1 MAYFRIFHRGGNMTL
16 DALYKTFFEKSYPDI
31 CYYHNKVLT
40 LSDFRL
46 FDRLEFEN
54 MAQKQEFLKGRK
66 PITFLDLFAGAG
78 GISEG
83 FLQSYTKDKYYDFV
97 LASDINANCE
107 LTHRVRYNSQLGLD
121 TDFLLEDIM
130 SDTFLPDLKKK
141 VGKKQ
146 IDVVTGGPSCQSFSL
161 SGRRRKYDKRDNLF
175 EHYLKVIEEFK
186 PKYFVMENVKG
197 ILTKD
202 KGRFKDEIMSL
213 IRSIMDTKQVS
224 GLMGYLE
231 KMLGRTATPFEK
243 ACLLAKVRIEIENDS
258 KTNALVEEFFAHVE
272 EQFKVL
278 TRNIDYRISK
288 SDANISTI
296 RHGLSLLK
304 HFRERQKIQSAIIQ
318 EKTSSNIDNDAFVHG
333 MNDFIGSMEDD
344 AIIEK
349 IFLALDNVKEFKKQ
363 EDDVKLFKAM
373 IELYAMTLD
382 ESFAV
387 LASYAQK
394 DGSLEEF
401 NKILDK
407 ARLYRVDRP
416 IVVLSA
422 NYGVPQNRERVLFIG
437 CRNDQKLITEIP
449 ATVSKGERV
458 TVYEAISDLDFIG
471 NGETSTEYGKAKKNK
486 TLDSLVRPRALTG
499 ALDSDEEMRPF
510 YEWSRM
516 GRLGHRFT
524 FDCKPFYV
532 RNEDE
537 LKNDL
542 YHVEHEL
549 FNHQTSYQSADVK
562 RRLEIIA
569 KHGDYDEACKEEL
582 KKENLESN
590 KRNYTVLDPKGQSPT
605 VVTMPDD
612 FIHYSQYRAMTV
624 REMARL
630 QSFDDTFVFQGKR
643 QTGGDKRKSEI
654 PQYTLVG
661 NAVPPLMARA
671 IGNTILEAIK

>member
-1 MAYFRIFHRGGNMTL
+1 
-16 DALYKTFFEKSYPDI
+16 
-31 CYYHNKVLT
+31 
-40 LSDFRL
+40 
-46 FDRLEFEN
+46 
-54 MAQKQEFLKGRK
+54 MAQKQEFLKGK
-66 PITFLDLFAGAG
+66 KAITFLDLFAGAG

-83 FLQSYTKDKYYDFV
+83 FLQSYTKDKYYDFI

-107 LTHRVRYNSQLGLD
+107 LTHRVRYNAQLGLN

-130 SDTFLPDLKKK
+130 SETFLSDLKKK
-141 VGKKQ
+141 VGKKN

-213 IRSIMDTKQVS
+213 IRSIMDAKQVPAI
-224 GLMGYLE
+224 MGYLE
-231 KMLGRTATPFEK
+231 KMLARTATPFEK
-243 ACLLAKVRIEIENDS
+243 ACLLAKVRIEIEDDS
-258 KTNALVEEFFAHVE
+258 KTDSLVEEFFSHVE
-272 EQFKVL
+272 EQFKIL

-296 RHGLSLLK
+296 RHGLNLLK

-344 AIIEK
+344 SIIEK

-387 LASYAQK
+387 LAGYAQK
-394 DGSLEEF
+394 DESLDEF
-401 NKILDK
+401 KNILDK
-407 ARLYRVDRP
+407 VRLYRVDRP
-416 IVVLSA
+416 IVVLSS

-437 CRNDQKLITEIP
+437 CRNDQKLITDIP
-449 ATVSKGERV
+449 ATVAKDEKV

-471 NGETSTEYGKAKKNK
+471 NGETRTEYAKVKKNK
-486 TLDSLVRPRALTG
+486 ELDGLVRPRALTG
-499 ALDSDEEMRPF
+499 ALETDEEKHTF

-524 FDCKPFYV
+524 FECNPFYV
-532 RNEDE
+532 RTLD
-537 LKNDL
+537 DL
-542 YHVEHEL
+542 GNNLAKVEHEL
-549 FNHQTSYQSADVK
+549 FNHQTSFQSDDVK

-569 KHGDYDEACKEEL
+569 KHGDYDDACKAEL
-582 KKENLESN
+582 KKENLDSN

>member
-1 MAYFRIFHRGGNMTL
+1 
-16 DALYKTFFEKSYPDI
+16 
-31 CYYHNKVLT
+31 
-40 LSDFRL
+40 
-46 FDRLEFEN
+46 
-54 MAQKQEFLKGRK
+54 MAQKQEFLNGKK
-66 PITFLDLFAGAG
+66 AISFLDLFAGAG

-83 FLQSYTKDKYYDFV
+83 FLQSYTHDKYYDFI
-97 LASDINANCE
+97 LASDINSNCE
-107 LTHRVRYNSQLGLD
+107 LTHRVRYNYQLGLD

-130 SDTFLPDLKKK
+130 SETFLRDLKKK
-141 VGKKQ
+141 VGKKT

-213 IRSIMDTKQVS
+213 IRSIMDTKQVPA
-224 GLMGYLE
+224 LMGYLE

-243 ACLLAKVRIEIENDS
+243 SCLLAKVRIEIENDA
-258 KTNALVEEFFAHVE
+258 KTDALVEEFFAHVE

-349 IFLALDNVKEFKKQ
+349 IFLALDSVKEFKKQ

-387 LASYAQK
+387 LAKYAQK

-401 NKILDK
+401 KKILDK
-407 ARLYRVDRP
+407 VRLYRVDRP
-416 IVVLSA
+416 IVVLSS

-437 CRNDQKLITEIP
+437 CRNDQKLITDIP
-449 ATVSKGERV
+449 ATVPKDEKV
-458 TVYEAISDLDFIG
+458 TVFEAISDLDFIG
-471 NGETSTEYGKAKKNK
+471 NGETRTEYGKVKKNK
-486 TLDSLVRPRALTG
+486 ELDGLVRPRAMTG
-499 ALDSDEEMRPF
+499 ALESDEEKHTF

-524 FDCKPFYV
+524 FECKPFYV
-532 RNEDE
+532 RTLEDLE
-537 LKNDL
+537 NNLAK
-542 YHVEHEL
+542 VEHEL
-549 FNHQTSYQSADVK
+549 FNHQTSFQSEDVK

-569 KHGDYDEACKEEL
+569 KHGDYDDACKEEL
-582 KKENLESN
+582 KKANLESQ

>member
-1 MAYFRIFHRGGNMTL
+1 ML
-16 DALYKTFFEKSYPDI
+16 DPIKTY
-31 CYYHNKVLT
+31 
-40 LSDFRL
+40 
-46 FDRLEFEN
+46 N
-54 MAQKQEFLKGRK
+54 MAQKQDFLNGRK
-66 PITFLDLFAGAG
+66 AITFLDLFAGAG

-83 FLQSYTKDKYYDFV
+83 FLQSYTQDKYYDFV
-97 LASDINANCE
+97 LASDINSNCE
-107 LTHRVRYNSQLGLD
+107 LTHRVRYNRQLGLK

-130 SDTFLPDLKKK
+130 SDTFLEDLKQK
-141 VGKKQ
+141 VGKKR

-213 IRSIMDTKQVS
+213 IRSIMDTKQIPA
-224 GLMGYLE
+224 LMGYLE

-243 ACLLAKVRIEIENDS
+243 ACLLAKVRIEIENDA
-258 KTNALVEEFFAHVE
+258 KIDALVVEFFAHVE
-272 EQFKVL
+272 EHFKAL

-318 EKTSSNIDNDAFVHG
+318 QKTISNIDNDAFVHG
-333 MNDFIGSMEDD
+333 MNDFIGTLEDD

-349 IFLALDNVKEFKKQ
+349 IFLALDSVKEFKKQ
-363 EDDVKLFKAM
+363 EDEVKLFKAM

-394 DGSLEEF
+394 DGTTEEF
-401 NKILDK
+401 KIILDK

-416 IVVLSA
+416 IVVLSS

-437 CRNDQKLITEIP
+437 CRNDQKLITDIP
-449 ATVSKGERV
+449 ATVSKDEKV
-458 TVYEAISDLDFIG
+458 TVFEAISDLDFIG
-471 NGETSTEYGKAKKNK
+471 NGETRTEYGKVRKNK
-486 TLDSLVRPRALTG
+486 ELDGLVRPRALTG
-499 ALDSDEEMRPF
+499 ALESNEEKHTF

-532 RNEDE
+532 KNPEE
-537 LKNDL
+537 LDNSL
-542 YHVEHEL
+542 ARVEHEL
-549 FNHQTSYQSADVK
+549 FNHQTSFQGEDVK

-582 KKENLESN
+582 KEAGLESQ

-612 FIHYSQYRAMTV
+612 FIHYSQYRALTV

-630 QSFDDTFVFQGKR
+630 QSFDDSFVFQGKR
-643 QTGGDKRKSEI
+643 QTGGEKRKVEI

>member
-1 MAYFRIFHRGGNMTL
+1 
-16 DALYKTFFEKSYPDI
+16 
-31 CYYHNKVLT
+31 
-40 LSDFRL
+40 
-46 FDRLEFEN
+46 
-54 MAQKQEFLKGRK
+54 MAQKQEFLNGKK
-66 PITFLDLFAGAG
+66 AITFLDLFAGAG

-83 FLQSYTKDKYYDFV
+83 FLQSYTHDKYYDFI
-97 LASDINANCE
+97 LASDINSNCE
-107 LTHRVRYNSQLGLD
+107 LTHRVRYNYQLGLD

-130 SDTFLPDLKKK
+130 SETFLRDLKKK
-141 VGKKQ
+141 VGKKT

-213 IRSIMDTKQVS
+213 IRSIMDTKQVPA
-224 GLMGYLE
+224 LMGYLE

-243 ACLLAKVRIEIENDS
+243 SCLLAKVRIEIEIDA
-258 KTNALVEEFFAHVE
+258 KTDALVEEFFAHVE

-349 IFLALDNVKEFKKQ
+349 VFLALDSVKEFKKQ

-387 LASYAQK
+387 LAKYAQK

-401 NKILDK
+401 KKILDK
-407 ARLYRVDRP
+407 VRLYRVDRP
-416 IVVLSA
+416 IVVLSS

-437 CRNDQKLITEIP
+437 CRNDQKLITDIP
-449 ATVSKGERV
+449 ATVPKDEKV
-458 TVYEAISDLDFIG
+458 TVFEAISDLDFIG
-471 NGETSTEYGKAKKNK
+471 NGETRTEYGKVKKNK
-486 TLDSLVRPRALTG
+486 ELDGLVRPRAMTG
-499 ALDSDEEMRPF
+499 ALVSDEEKHTF

-524 FDCKPFYV
+524 FECKPFYV
-532 RNEDE
+532 RTLEDLE
-537 LKNDL
+537 NNSAK
-542 YHVEHEL
+542 VEHEL
-549 FNHQTSYQSADVK
+549 FNHQTSFQSDDVK

-569 KHGDYDEACKEEL
+569 KHGDYDDACKEEL
-582 KKENLESN
+582 KKANLESQ

>member
-1 MAYFRIFHRGGNMTL
+1 
-16 DALYKTFFEKSYPDI
+16 
-31 CYYHNKVLT
+31 
-40 LSDFRL
+40 
-46 FDRLEFEN
+46 
-54 MAQKQEFLKGRK
+54 MAQKQEFLKGK
-66 PITFLDLFAGAG
+66 KAITFLDLFAGAG

-83 FLQSYTKDKYYDFV
+83 FLQSYTDDKYYDFV
-97 LASDINANCE
+97 LASDINSNCE
-107 LTHRVRYNSQLGLD
+107 LTHRVRYNCQLGLG
-121 TDFLLEDIM
+121 TEFLLEDIM
-130 SDTFLPDLKKK
+130 KDSFVEDIKKK
-141 VGKKQ
+141 VGEKK
-146 IDVVTGGPSCQSFSL
+146 IDVITGGPSCQSFSL

-213 IRSIMDTKQVS
+213 IRSIMDPEQVNV
-224 GLMGYLE
+224 LMGYLE
-231 KMLGRTATPFEK
+231 KMLGKTATPFEK
-243 ACLLAKVRIEIENDS
+243 ACLLAKVSIEIESDS
-258 KTNALVEEFFAHVE
+258 KTDALVEDFFAHVE

-278 TRNIDYRISK
+278 TRNIDYRVSK
-288 SDANISTI
+288 SDSNISTI
-296 RHGLSLLK
+296 RHGLNLLK

-318 EKTSSNIDNDAFVHG
+318 EKTSSNIDNDAFVHY
-333 MNDFIGSMEDD
+333 MNDFISEMEDD
-344 AIIEK
+344 AIIGK
-349 IFLALDNVKEFKKQ
+349 IFVALDSIKEFQKQ
-363 EDDVKLFKAM
+363 EYDVKLLKSM
-373 IELYAMTLD
+373 INVYAMTLD
-382 ESFAV
+382 ECFATM
-387 LASYAQK
+387 ASYAEK
-394 DGSLEEF
+394 DGSLDEYNE
-401 NKILDK
+401 ILDK
-407 ARLYRVDRP
+407 VRLYRVDRP
-416 IVVLSA
+416 IVVLSSD
-422 NYGVPQNRERVLFIG
+422 YGVPQNRERVLFIG

-449 ATVSKGERV
+449 ATVSKDEKV
-458 TVYEAISDLDFIG
+458 TVFEAISDLDFIG
-471 NGETSTEYGKAKKNK
+471 NGETRTEYGEGRKNED
-486 TLDSLVRPRALTG
+486 LEGLVRPRSLDG
-499 ALDSDEEMRPF
+499 ALESNEEMHTF
-510 YEWSRM
+510 SEWSRM

-524 FDCKPFYV
+524 FECRPFYV
-532 RNEDE
+532 RTLE
-537 LKNDL
+537 DL
-542 YHVEHEL
+542 YNSLAKKYEYEL
-549 FNHQTSYQSADVK
+549 FNHQTSSQSEDVK

-582 KKENLESN
+582 KKENLESQ

>member
-1 MAYFRIFHRGGNMTL
+1 
-16 DALYKTFFEKSYPDI
+16 
-31 CYYHNKVLT
+31 
-40 LSDFRL
+40 
-46 FDRLEFEN
+46 
-54 MAQKQEFLKGRK
+54 MAQKQEFLKGK
-66 PITFLDLFAGAG
+66 KAITFLDLFAGAG

-83 FLQSYTKDKYYDFV
+83 FLQSYTPDKYYDFV

-107 LTHRVRYNSQLGLD
+107 LTHRVRYNYQLGLD

-130 SDTFLPDLKKK
+130 SDSFIADIKKK
-141 VGKKQ
+141 VGKKT

-175 EHYLKVIEEFK
+175 EHYLKVIEELK

-213 IRSIMDTKQVS
+213 IRSIMDTKQVPA
-224 GLMGYLE
+224 LMGYLE

-243 ACLLAKVRIEIENDS
+243 SCLLAKVRIEIENDS
-258 KTNALVEEFFAHVE
+258 KTDALVEEFFAHVE

-333 MNDFIGSMEDD
+333 MNDFIGSLEDD

-349 IFLALDNVKEFKKQ
+349 IFLALDSVKEFKKQ

-387 LASYAQK
+387 LAGYAKK
-394 DGSLEEF
+394 DNSIEEF
-401 NKILDK
+401 KKILDK
-407 ARLYRVDRP
+407 VRLYRVDRP
-416 IVVLSA
+416 IVVLSS

-437 CRNDQKLITEIP
+437 CRNDQKLITDIP
-449 ATVSKGERV
+449 ATVSKDEKV
-458 TVYEAISDLDFIG
+458 TVFEAISDLDFIG
-471 NGETSTEYGKAKKNK
+471 NGETRTEYGKVKKNK
-486 TLDSLVRPRALTG
+486 DLDGLVRPRALTG
-499 ALDSDEEMRPF
+499 ALESDEEKHTF

-524 FDCKPFYV
+524 FECKPFYV
-532 RNEDE
+532 RTLEDLE
-537 LKNDL
+537 NNLAK
-542 YHVEHEL
+542 VEHEL
-549 FNHQTSYQSADVK
+549 FNHQTSFQSDDVK

>member
-1 MAYFRIFHRGGNMTL
+1 M
-16 DALYKTFFEKSYPDI
+16 
-31 CYYHNKVLT
+31 
-40 LSDFRL
+40 
-46 FDRLEFEN
+46 FDRIKFYN
-54 MAQKQEFLKGRK
+54 MAQKQDFLKGK
-66 PITFLDLFAGAG
+66 KAITFLDLFAGAG

-83 FLQSYTKDKYYDFV
+83 FLQSYTPDKYYDFV

-107 LTHRVRYNSQLGLD
+107 LTHRVRYNHQLGLD

-130 SDTFLPDLKKK
+130 SDSFIADIKKK
-141 VGKKQ
+141 VGKKT

-213 IRSIMDTKQVS
+213 IRSIMDTKQIPA
-224 GLMGYLE
+224 LMGYLE

-243 ACLLAKVRIEIENDS
+243 SCLLAKVRIEIENDS
-258 KTNALVEEFFAHVE
+258 ITDALVEEFFAHVE

-278 TRNIDYRISK
+278 TRSIDYRISK

-333 MNDFIGSMEDD
+333 MNDFIGSLEDD

-349 IFLALDNVKEFKKQ
+349 IFLALDNVKEFKKH

-387 LASYAQK
+387 LAGYAQK
-394 DGSLEEF
+394 DGSIEEF
-401 NKILDK
+401 KKILDK
-407 ARLYRVDRP
+407 VRLYRVDRP
-416 IVVLSA
+416 IVVLSS

-437 CRNDQKLITEIP
+437 CRNDQKLITDIP
-449 ATVSKGERV
+449 ATVSQDEKV
-458 TVYEAISDLDFIG
+458 TVFEAISDLDFIG
-471 NGETSTEYGKAKKNK
+471 NGETRTEYGKVKKNK
-486 TLDSLVRPRALTG
+486 DLDGLVRPRALTG
-499 ALDSDEEMRPF
+499 ALESDEEKHTF

-524 FDCKPFYV
+524 FECKPFYV
-532 RNEDE
+532 RTLDE
-537 LKNDL
+537 LKNNL
-542 YHVEHEL
+542 TKVEHEL
-549 FNHQTSYQSADVK
+549 FNHQTSFQSDDVK

-582 KKENLESN
+582 KKENLESQ

>member
-1 MAYFRIFHRGGNMTL
+1 
-16 DALYKTFFEKSYPDI
+16 
-31 CYYHNKVLT
+31 
-40 LSDFRL
+40 
-46 FDRLEFEN
+46 
-54 MAQKQEFLKGRK
+54 MAQKQEFLKGK
-66 PITFLDLFAGAG
+66 KAITFLDLFAGAG

-83 FLQSYTKDKYYDFV
+83 FLQSYTKDKYYDFI

-107 LTHRVRYNSQLGLD
+107 LTHRVRYNAQLGLN

-130 SDTFLPDLKKK
+130 SETFLSDLKKK
-141 VGKKQ
+141 VGKKN

-213 IRSIMDTKQVS
+213 IRSIMDAKQVPAM
-224 GLMGYLE
+224 MGYLE
-231 KMLGRTATPFEK
+231 KMLARTATPFEK
-243 ACLLAKVRIEIENDS
+243 ACLLAKVRIEIEDDS
-258 KTNALVEEFFAHVE
+258 KTDSLVEEFFSHVE
-272 EQFKVL
+272 EQFKIL

-296 RHGLSLLK
+296 RHGLNLLK

-344 AIIEK
+344 SIIEK

-387 LASYAQK
+387 LAGYAQK
-394 DGSLEEF
+394 DESLDEF
-401 NKILDK
+401 KNILDK
-407 ARLYRVDRP
+407 VRLYRVDRP
-416 IVVLSA
+416 IVVLSS

-437 CRNDQKLITEIP
+437 CRNDQKLITDIP
-449 ATVSKGERV
+449 ATVAKDEKV

-471 NGETSTEYGKAKKNK
+471 NGETRTEYAKVKKNK
-486 TLDSLVRPRALTG
+486 DLDGLVRPRALTG
-499 ALDSDEEMRPF
+499 ALETDEEKHTF

-524 FDCKPFYV
+524 FECNPFYV
-532 RNEDE
+532 RTLD
-537 LKNDL
+537 DL
-542 YHVEHEL
+542 GNNLAKVEHEL
-549 FNHQTSYQSADVK
+549 FNHQTSFQSDDVK

-569 KHGDYDEACKEEL
+569 KHGDYDDACKAEL
-582 KKENLESN
+582 KKENLDSN

>member
-1 MAYFRIFHRGGNMTL
+1 
-16 DALYKTFFEKSYPDI
+16 
-31 CYYHNKVLT
+31 
-40 LSDFRL
+40 
-46 FDRLEFEN
+46 
-54 MAQKQEFLKGRK
+54 MAQKQDFLKGK
-66 PITFLDLFAGAG
+66 KAITFLDLFAGAG

-83 FLQSYTKDKYYDFV
+83 FLQSYTPDKYYDFV

-107 LTHRVRYNSQLGLD
+107 LTHRVRYNHQLGLD

-130 SDTFLPDLKKK
+130 SDTFVSDLKKR
-141 VGKKQ
+141 VGKRT

-202 KGRFKDEIMSL
+202 KGRFKDEIISL
-213 IRSIMDTKQVS
+213 IRSIMDSKQIPA
-224 GLMGYLE
+224 LMGYLE

-258 KTNALVEEFFAHVE
+258 KTDALVNDFFAHIE

-304 HFRERQKIQSAIIQ
+304 HFRERQTIQSAIIQ

-333 MNDFIGSMEDD
+333 MNDFIGAMEDD
-344 AIIEK
+344 AIIQK
-349 IFLALDNVKEFKKQ
+349 IFFALDNVKEFKKQ
-363 EDDVKLFKAM
+363 EYDVKLFKAM

-382 ESFAV
+382 ESFTA
-387 LASYAQK
+387 LAEYAQK

-401 NKILDK
+401 KMILDK
-407 ARLYRVDRP
+407 VRLYRVDRP
-416 IVVLSA
+416 IVVLSS

-437 CRNDQKLITEIP
+437 CRNDQKLITDIP
-449 ATVSKGERV
+449 ATVSQDEKV
-458 TVYEAISDLDFIG
+458 TVFEAISDLDFIG
-471 NGETSTEYGKAKKNK
+471 NGETRTEYGKVKKNK
-486 TLDSLVRPRALTG
+486 KLDDLVRPRALTG
-499 ALDSDEEMRPF
+499 ALESKGEKHTF
-510 YEWSRM
+510 YEWSRI

-532 RNEDE
+532 RNDED
-537 LKNDL
+537 LRNNL
-542 YHVEHEL
+542 AHVEHEL
-549 FNHQTSYQSADVK
+549 FNHQTSFQSTDVK

-569 KHGDYDEACKEEL
+569 KHGEYNEACKEEL
-582 KKENLESN
+582 KKENLRSQ
-590 KRNYTVLDPKGQSPT
+590 KRNYTVLDPTSQSPT

-612 FIHYSQYRAMTV
+612 FIHYSQFRAMTV

-643 QTGGDKRKSEI
+643 QTGGNKRKSEI

>member
-1 MAYFRIFHRGGNMTL
+1 
-16 DALYKTFFEKSYPDI
+16 
-31 CYYHNKVLT
+31 
-40 LSDFRL
+40 
-46 FDRLEFEN
+46 
-54 MAQKQEFLKGRK
+54 MAQKQEFLKGK
-66 PITFLDLFAGAG
+66 KAVTFLDLFAGAG

-83 FLQSYTKDKYYDFV
+83 FLQAYTEDKYYDFV

-107 LTHRVRYNSQLGLD
+107 LTHRVRYNSQLGLS

-130 SDTFLPDLKKK
+130 SETFLSDLKKK
-141 VGKKQ
+141 VGKKK

-175 EHYLKVIEEFK
+175 EHYLKVIEAFR

-213 IRSIMDTKQVS
+213 IRSIIDPKQVPAF
-224 GLMGYLE
+224 LEYLE
-231 KMLGRTATPFEK
+231 KMLGRTASAFEK
-243 ACLLAKVRIEIENDS
+243 ACLLSKIRIEMESDDQ
-258 KTNALVEEFFAHVE
+258 TDGLVEHFFSLLE

-278 TRNIDYRISK
+278 TRNIDYKISK
-288 SDANISTI
+288 SNADIQTI

-304 HFRERQKIQSAIIQ
+304 HFRERQKIMDAIIQ
-318 EKTSSNIDNDAFVHG
+318 EKTAANIDNDAFVSP
-333 MNDFIGSMEDD
+333 MNSFIEELEDD
-344 AIIEK
+344 SIVKK
-349 IFLALDNVKEFKKQ
+349 IFSSVDNVKEIRTQKD
-363 EDDVKLFKAM
+363 EVRLFKAM
-373 IELYAMTLD
+373 IELYSMTLD
-382 ESFAV
+382 ECFSV
-387 LASYAQK
+387 LASYANK
-394 DGSLEEF
+394 DGTIDELGE
-401 NKILDK
+401 ILDK
-407 ARLYRVDRP
+407 VRLYRVDRP
-416 IVVLSA
+416 IVVLSSD
-422 NYGVPQNRERVLFIG
+422 YGVPQNRERVLFIG

-449 ATVSKGERV
+449 ATIGKSEKV

-471 NGETSTEYGKAKKNK
+471 NGETRTEYGRIKKNK
-486 TLDSLVRPRALTG
+486 KLDSLIRPRAIAGSLGT
-499 ALDSDEEMRPF
+499 DEERHTF
-510 YEWSRM
+510 SEWSRR

-524 FDCKPFYV
+524 FDCRPFYV
-532 RNEDE
+532 KNEE
-537 LKNDL
+537 ALAQP
-542 YHVEHEL
+542 YAHEEYEL
-549 FNHQTSYQSADVK
+549 FNHQTSFQGDEVK

-569 KHGDYDEACKEEL
+569 RHGDYDDACKAEL
-582 KKENLESN
+582 KKENLESH

-612 FIHYSQYRAMTV
+612 FIHYSQFRAMTV

-630 QSFDDTFVFQGKR
+630 QSFDDSFVFQGKR

>member
-1 MAYFRIFHRGGNMTL
+1 
-16 DALYKTFFEKSYPDI
+16 
-31 CYYHNKVLT
+31 
-40 LSDFRL
+40 
-46 FDRLEFEN
+46 
-54 MAQKQEFLKGRK
+54 MAQKQEFLKGK
-66 PITFLDLFAGAG
+66 KAITFLDLFAGAG

-83 FLQSYTKDKYYDFV
+83 FLQSYTKDKYYDFI

-107 LTHRVRYNSQLGLD
+107 LTHRVRYNAQLGLN

-130 SDTFLPDLKKK
+130 SETFLSDLKKK
-141 VGKKQ
+141 VGKKN

-213 IRSIMDTKQVS
+213 IRSIMDAKQVPAM
-224 GLMGYLE
+224 MGYLE
-231 KMLGRTATPFEK
+231 KMLDRTATPFEK
-243 ACLLAKVRIEIENDS
+243 ACLLAKVRIEIEDDS
-258 KTNALVEEFFAHVE
+258 KTDALVEEFFSHVE
-272 EQFKVL
+272 EQFKIL

-296 RHGLSLLK
+296 RHGLNLLK

-344 AIIEK
+344 SIIEK

-387 LASYAQK
+387 LAGYAQK
-394 DGSLEEF
+394 DESLDEF
-401 NKILDK
+401 KNILDK
-407 ARLYRVDRP
+407 VRLYRVDRP
-416 IVVLSA
+416 IVVLSS

-437 CRNDQKLITEIP
+437 CRNDQKLITDIP
-449 ATVSKGERV
+449 ATVAKDEKV

-471 NGETSTEYGKAKKNK
+471 NGETRTEYAKVKKNK
-486 TLDSLVRPRALTG
+486 DLDGLVRPRALTG
-499 ALDSDEEMRPF
+499 ALETDEEKHTF

-524 FDCKPFYV
+524 FECNPFYV
-532 RNEDE
+532 RTLD
-537 LKNDL
+537 DL
-542 YHVEHEL
+542 GNNLAKVEHEL
-549 FNHQTSYQSADVK
+549 FNHQTSFQSDDVK

-569 KHGDYDEACKEEL
+569 KHGDYDDACKAEL
-582 KKENLESN
+582 KKENLDSN

>member
-1 MAYFRIFHRGGNMTL
+1 
-16 DALYKTFFEKSYPDI
+16 
-31 CYYHNKVLT
+31 
-40 LSDFRL
+40 
-46 FDRLEFEN
+46 
-54 MAQKQEFLKGRK
+54 MAQKQDFLKGK
-66 PITFLDLFAGAG
+66 KAITFLDLFAGAG

-83 FLQSYTKDKYYDFV
+83 FLQSYTPDKYYDFV

-107 LTHRVRYNSQLGLD
+107 LTHRVRYNYQLGLD

-130 SDTFLPDLKKK
+130 SDTFVSDLKKR
-141 VGKKQ
+141 VGKRT

-202 KGRFKDEIMSL
+202 KGRFKDEIISL
-213 IRSIMDTKQVS
+213 IRSIMDSKQIPA
-224 GLMGYLE
+224 LMSYLE
-231 KMLGRTATPFEK
+231 KMLGKTATPFEK

-258 KTNALVEEFFAHVE
+258 KTDALVNDFFAHIE

-304 HFRERQKIQSAIIQ
+304 HFRERQTIQSAIIQ

-333 MNDFIGSMEDD
+333 MNDFIGAMEDE
-344 AIIEK
+344 AIIQK
-349 IFLALDNVKEFKKQ
+349 IFFALDNVKELKKQ
-363 EDDVKLFKAM
+363 EHDVKLFKDM

-382 ESFAV
+382 ESFTV
-387 LASYAQK
+387 LAEYAQK

-401 NKILDK
+401 KMILDK
-407 ARLYRVDRP
+407 VRLYRVDRP
-416 IVVLSA
+416 IVVLSS

-437 CRNDQKLITEIP
+437 CRNDQNLITDIP
-449 ATVSKGERV
+449 ATVSQDEKV
-458 TVYEAISDLDFIG
+458 TVFEAISDLDFIG
-471 NGETSTEYGKAKKNK
+471 NGETRTEYGKVKKNK
-486 TLDSLVRPRALTG
+486 KLDGLVRPRALTG
-499 ALDSDEEMRPF
+499 GLESEEEKHTF
-510 YEWSRM
+510 YEWSRI

-532 RNEDE
+532 RNDED
-537 LKNDL
+537 LRNNL
-542 YHVEHEL
+542 AHVEYEL
-549 FNHQTSYQSADVK
+549 FNHQTSFQSTDVK

-569 KHGDYDEACKEEL
+569 KHGEYNEACKEEL
-582 KKENLESN
+582 KKVNLRSQ
-590 KRNYTVLDPKGQSPT
+590 KRNYTVLDPTSQSPT

-612 FIHYSQYRAMTV
+612 FIHYSQFRAMTV

>member
-1 MAYFRIFHRGGNMTL
+1 
-16 DALYKTFFEKSYPDI
+16 
-31 CYYHNKVLT
+31 
-40 LSDFRL
+40 
-46 FDRLEFEN
+46 
-54 MAQKQEFLKGRK
+54 MAQKQEFLKGK
-66 PITFLDLFAGAG
+66 KAITFLDLFAGAG

-83 FLQSYTKDKYYDFV
+83 FLQSYTKDKYYDFI

-107 LTHRVRYNSQLGLD
+107 LTHRVRYNAQLGLN

-130 SDTFLPDLKKK
+130 SETFLSDLKKK
-141 VGKKQ
+141 VGKKS

-213 IRSIMDTKQVS
+213 IRSIMDAKQVPAM
-224 GLMGYLE
+224 MGYLE
-231 KMLGRTATPFEK
+231 KMLTRTASPFEK
-243 ACLLAKVRIEIENDS
+243 ACLLAKVRIEIEDDS
-258 KTNALVEEFFAHVE
+258 KTDSLVEEFFSHVE
-272 EQFKVL
+272 EQFKIL

-296 RHGLSLLK
+296 RHGLNLLK

-344 AIIEK
+344 SIIEK

-387 LASYAQK
+387 LAGYAQK
-394 DGSLEEF
+394 DESLDEF
-401 NKILDK
+401 KNILDK
-407 ARLYRVDRP
+407 VRLYRVDRP
-416 IVVLSA
+416 IVVLSS

-437 CRNDQKLITEIP
+437 CRNDQKLITDIP
-449 ATVSKGERV
+449 ATVAKDEKV

-471 NGETSTEYGKAKKNK
+471 NGETRTEYAKVKKNK
-486 TLDSLVRPRALTG
+486 ELDGLVRPRALTG
-499 ALDSDEEMRPF
+499 ALETDEEKHTF

-524 FDCKPFYV
+524 FECNPFYV
-532 RNEDE
+532 RTLD
-537 LKNDL
+537 DL
-542 YHVEHEL
+542 GNNLAKVEHEL
-549 FNHQTSYQSADVK
+549 FNHQTSFQSDDVK

-569 KHGDYDEACKEEL
+569 KHGDYDDACKAEL
-582 KKENLESN
+582 KKENLDSN